1 LGYYPVLKTIK
12 LYAHHLLEPTGKR
25 GTTYEGTASYLHGE
39 KVSDWFFKQMILRDY
54 PFPIV
59 NVFCRRYQR
68 QGDARN
74 GLSPTDMAAV
84 LLDLAFVGKWLRI
97 VLASLT

>member
-1 LGYYPVLKTIK
+1 
-12 LYAHHLLEPTGKR
+12 
-25 GTTYEGTASYLHGE
+25 
-39 KVSDWFFKQMILRDY
+39 
-54 PFPIV
+54 
-59 NVFCRRYQR
+59 VFCRRYQR